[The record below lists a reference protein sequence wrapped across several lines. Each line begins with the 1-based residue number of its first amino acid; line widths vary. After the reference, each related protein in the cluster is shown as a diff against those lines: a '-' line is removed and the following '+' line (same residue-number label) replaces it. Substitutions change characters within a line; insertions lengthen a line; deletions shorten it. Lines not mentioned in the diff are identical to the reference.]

1 MSQSFTKTYYDPSD
15 DILAIIAAL
24 NHDKYKVEQI
34 IKNGPATIVKWTDGT
49 KTIVKRM
56 EEDVDDPYMAF
67 CAALAKKMYGGT
79 STINKMIASK
89 TVDQNKKA
97 KKQDGKTDL

>member
-1 MSQSFTKTYYDPSD
+1 MSEFKQSFTETYYNPSD
-15 DILAIIAAL
+15 DILAFIAAL

-56 EEDVDDPYMAF
+56 EEDRDDPYMAF
-67 CAALAKKMYGGT
+67 CAALAKKMYGGA
-79 STINKMIASK
+79 STINKMIARK
-89 TVDQNKKA
+89 TVNQNQRDKK
-97 KKQDGKTDL
+97 